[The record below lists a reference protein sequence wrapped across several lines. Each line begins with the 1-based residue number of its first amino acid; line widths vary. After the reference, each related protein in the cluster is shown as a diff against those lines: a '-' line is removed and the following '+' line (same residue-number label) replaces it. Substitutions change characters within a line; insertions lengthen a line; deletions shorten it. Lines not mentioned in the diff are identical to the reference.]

1 MAQAKD
7 FYDYQMA
14 VDYVTAKEKGDTKR
28 VVELQ
33 HQTYNQ
39 YIDLAHKMKWD
50 LVRRLEKTYFTIT

>member
-33 HQTYNQ
+33 HQTYGSCSHNE
-39 YIDLAHKMKWD
+39 
-50 LVRRLEKTYFTIT
+50 VGPRTSS

>member
-50 LVRRLEKTYFTIT
+50 LVHRL